1 MQKSALLKASLL
13 QVSLNIE
20 QPEFTKVMVIPIKE
34 SVTYSKVRR
43 SSEKTVN
50 AYIINGS
57 YECTPTRFSGDDLT
71 MQGFHK

>member
-1 MQKSALLKASLL
+1 MQNSVLLKASLL

-20 QPEFTKVMVIPIKE
+20 QPAFTKVMVIPIKE

-57 YECTPTRFSGDDLT
+57 YECTPI
-71 MQGFHK
+71 